1 MINGATCNAAT
12 TAGCG
17 QTPPTVTVGFGP
29 AGIAFNPAN
38 RTVVVTNIQDTSVSI
53 IPAFDWMALWP
64 LLAKALASKKIEE
77 AAEYARRMLSP
88 PQQTLREPVRGLVD
102 AAVQAWD
109 NCQAGETEEL
119 LCRAVQEAGD
129 LGYL

>member
-1 MINGATCNAAT
+1 
-12 TAGCG
+12 
-17 QTPPTVTVGFGP
+17 
-29 AGIAFNPAN
+29 
-38 RTVVVTNIQDTSVSI
+38 
-53 IPAFDWMALWP
+53 MALWP
-64 LLAKALASKKIEE
+64 LLAKALVSKNIEE

-88 PQQTLREPVRGLVD
+88 PQQTLRDPVRGLVD
-102 AAVQAWD
+102 AAVHAWD